1 MTTQQAMDLTCHLAA
16 NINHNPPGKK
26 IFKVLTLY
34 FVKSMSQFVTNPDS
48 EIYLSFSGNKIVISL
63 FSVKRSWI
71 KVFKV

>member
-1 MTTQQAMDLTCHLAA
+1 MDLTCHLAA

-34 FVKSMSQFVTNPDS
+34 FVKSMSLFVTNPDS
-48 EIYLSFSGNKIVISL
+48 EFSLVILGNKIVKVDM
-63 FSVKRSWI
+63 FSILKRSWI